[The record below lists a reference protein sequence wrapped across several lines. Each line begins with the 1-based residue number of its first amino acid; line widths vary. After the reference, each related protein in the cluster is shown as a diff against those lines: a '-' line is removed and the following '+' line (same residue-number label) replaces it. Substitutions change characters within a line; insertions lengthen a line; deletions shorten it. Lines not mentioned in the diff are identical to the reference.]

1 MSQFNLNHTT
11 QKKDD
16 NARQDINS
24 RMNTFFNPH
33 ELQGN
38 TNYRNDNLTGNNQQ
52 EISTD
57 RRYFKNEINERINPF
72 HRMDH
77 LGQKQLPLNN
87 NIRDYTAT
95 LDSKKEV
102 FNDRLSNYNRL
113 SSNINTP
120 LSQINQ
126 NQNMSF
132 HKNFKEESN
141 QRLEQLSPLSRN
153 LGMPFHGTTMP
164 KKPDFGANIQDNFI
178 DDKFTNYT
186 YEEQFKKK
194 EDSETERGNYIKNY
208 EKLNQKMDGIPQ
220 VNYNSYDN
228 FNYENYQSSGYVP
241 PSNPNKIKMSH
252 QKDIQGYDYSL
263 MEGNKLKQTTPGKD
277 DINNLPQLAVYNTL
291 PVDTRQDY
299 HFQNQLS

>member
-24 RMNTFFNPH
+24 RMNTFFNPL

-52 EISTD
+52 EMSTD
-57 RRYFKNEINERINPF
+57 RRDFKNEINERINPF

-126 NQNMSF
+126 NQNMSL
-132 HKNFKEESN
+132 
-141 QRLEQLSPLSRN
+141 Q
-153 LGMPFHGTTMP
+153 
-164 KKPDFGANIQDNFI
+164 
-178 DDKFTNYT
+178 KF
-186 YEEQFKKK
+186 
-194 EDSETERGNYIKNY
+194 
-208 EKLNQKMDGIPQ
+208 
-220 VNYNSYDN
+220 
-228 FNYENYQSSGYVP
+228 
-241 PSNPNKIKMSH
+241 
-252 QKDIQGYDYSL
+252 
-263 MEGNKLKQTTPGKD
+263 
-277 DINNLPQLAVYNTL
+277 
-291 PVDTRQDY
+291 
-299 HFQNQLS
+299 